1 MSLLLLPVKPH
12 TPSDNMS
19 CSCNCTPC
27 NCQPRPSIC
36 CTPTVES
43 LTYTFENANL
53 VGVGVFDNET
63 DQLVQFR
70 GIVSDSV
77 ALTVTLDAGNNV
89 IVLDFDDTAL
99 VAAIPDATT
108 TQRGILETATNAE
121 AIAKAAADK
130 ILTPS
135 NLAALGGS
143 ETFVGLLELATAA
156 ETIAGVSTTLAV
168 HPAGLAAA
176 ASLYR
181 TETFADA
188 AARGAAVPDFIGQF
202 GAQLD
207 TDVPYLAFAAPAGS
221 WKQILAS
228 GDSFVVSQGFP
239 VTWSMPDSWTIDAGS
254 TGDLTFA
261 DFALITFD
269 NSPVVFTSSVQFDGN
284 QNFTATARI
293 FDAGVIVPANSVLTT
308 SSTAGQLNSALLT
321 TFLSTANTQT
331 GWGTPSS
338 TLARTTFATYAGQAI
353 SNPPTQAEVQTLDNA
368 VVIVSQRLGALITD
382 ILARLLPAP

>member
-1 MSLLLLPVKPH
+1 
-12 TPSDNMS
+12 MS

-43 LTYTFENANL
+43 ISYTFENGNL
-53 VGVGVFDNET
+53 IGIGVFDNET

-70 GIVSDSV
+70 GIASNSV
-77 ALTVTLDAGNNV
+77 ALTVTLDAPNNA
-89 IVLDFDDTAL
+89 IILDFDDAQL

-121 AIAKAAADK
+121 AIAKAAVDK

-143 ETFVGLLELATAA
+143 ETFIGLLELATDA

-176 ASLYR
+176 AALYR

-188 AARGAAVPDFIGQF
+188 VARGAAVPDFVGQF

-207 TDVPYLAFAAPAGS
+207 TDVPYLAYAAGAGS

-228 GDSFVVSQGFP
+228 GDAFSVTQGAP
-239 VTWSMPDSWTIDAGS
+239 VTWSMPDTWDIDAGT
-254 TGDLTFA
+254 TGDLTFT
-261 DFALITFD
+261 DFALITFS
-269 NSPVVFTSSVQFDGN
+269 NSPVVFASSVQFDGN

-293 FDAGVIVPANSVLTT
+293 FDDGVIVPANSVLTT
-308 SSTAGQLNSALLT
+308 SSTAGQLNSSLIN
-321 TFLSTANTQT
+321 TFISSANTQT
-331 GWGTPSS
+331 GY
-338 TLARTTFATYAGQAI
+338 TTFTNPATIRTCDTA
-353 SNPPTQAEVQTLDNA
+353 TVTLPQLA
-368 VVIVSQRLGALITD
+368 QLVGTLIED
-382 ILARLLPAP
+382 LKARLLPAT